1 MRGGRDKQKRQSELL
16 RLVRQRRLTDQ
27 QQIVRLMRS
36 RGYDVTQASISRDVR
51 ELGLVKADGRYV
63 QLSEI
68 GQNRTAGDLSARID
82 GLITSVEPA
91 GANLVVVRT
100 ATGAA
105 SAVAVALDEHRLPD
119 TIGTIAGDD
128 TIFIAVRS
136 RNAQGRVVGILKSAI
151 PTYVGFALPA
161 PSAEDA
167 QESSQR

>member
-1 MRGGRDKQKRQSELL
+1 MRGGRDKQKRQADLL

-36 RGYDVTQASISRDVR
+36 RGFDVTQASVSRDVR

-68 GQNRTAGDLSARID
+68 AQNRTAGDLSARID
-82 GLITSVEPA
+82 GLVTSVEPA

-100 ATGAA
+100 AIGSA
-105 SAVAVALDEHRLPD
+105 STVAVALDEHRLPD

-136 RNAQGRVVGILKSAI
+136 RNAQGRVVSILKSAI
-151 PTYVGFALPA
+151 PRYVGYSVPT
-161 PSAEDA
+161 SAQANGPED
-167 QESSQR
+167 SQ